1 MDAITAL
8 QSRVS
13 VSGRDLIAPAPS
25 PSELEAAFAAA
36 LSAPD
41 HGALRPWRFLV
52 VQGDGQADLGQLYV
66 EGLLA
71 QKPAVSAEEIE
82 TQRGKALRGPM
93 VIVVAAV
100 VTPHPKVPAIEQIVA
115 GGCAAQA
122 LLTAFHAQ
130 GYGAVLVT
138 GPRAYDPVVKRG
150 LGLKEEDA
158 IIGFVHVGTAAPER
172 VAKPKSRMAPAEAA
186 RAWPR

>member
-1 MDAITAL
+1 MDALTAL
-8 QSRVS
+8 QSRAS
-13 VSGRDLIAPAPS
+13 VSGKDLVAPAPTAR
-25 PSELEAAFAAA
+25 ELEAAFAAA

-41 HGALRPWRFLV
+41 HGALKPWRFLV
-52 VQGDGQADLGQLYV
+52 VQGEGQAALGQLYV

-71 QKPAVSAEEIE
+71 QKPDASPEALE

-115 GGCAAQA
+115 GACAAQA

-138 GPRAYDPVVKRG
+138 GPRAYDTVVKRG
-150 LGLKEEDA
+150 LGLKDEDA
-158 IIGFVHVGTAAPER
+158 IIGFVHVGTASPER
-172 VAKPKSRMAPAEAA
+172 LIKPKSRMTPAEAA